1 MPEVKEMFDNPVTNE
16 QSKMKDSGVS
26 WIGAIPS
33 SWSVSPCKA
42 IADIQAG
49 FPFESDLFSNN
60 EGFPLIRIRDI
71 TSGQIETYYNGPYP
85 EEYVVKKGDL
95 LIGMDGEYRVRWWD
109 SVDALL
115 NQRCCRIIL
124 EDPTLRKFLYYQI
137 PISLKII
144 NEQTYST
151 TVKHLSNDDVRNLS
165 VFIPSGKKELAEIVD
180 CLDRFTACCD
190 KIISLQSNVISRLNN
205 LKMSVITDIVTKGLD
220 SDVPMKDSGI
230 QWIGEIPE
238 SWEIIKLKNLGELY
252 AGGVDKK
259 IREGESQYRSI
270 HYMDVYRNSL
280 RNLHDSSDFL
290 TVSCSSDKVDKCR
303 LLPGDILFTTSSE
316 TPDDIGH
323 STLICDQM
331 DDVLFGYHL
340 IRFRPGRKILP
351 SFAKYVFGSTS
362 FRSWLSYRANGMTR
376 YGVDNESFSMA
387 YVQVPPL
394 EDQAKISEYLDS
406 ICHTIDSLIDLH
418 KSMIDSISDF
428 KSSVIYEYATG
439 KKLVAEEVI

>member
-1 MPEVKEMFDNPVTNE
+1 MMSVNYVNHEHS
-16 QSKMKDSGVS
+16 QMKDSGVP

-71 TSGQIETYYNGPYP
+71 TSGKIETYYNGPYP
-85 EEYVVKKGDL
+85 QEFVVRKGDL

-124 EDPTLRKFLYYQI
+124 EDSTLRKFLFYQI
-137 PISLKII
+137 PISLRVV

-165 VFIPSGKKELAEIVD
+165 VFIPSSKEELAEIVEY
-180 CLDRFTACCD
+180 LDRFTVCCD
-190 KIISLQSNVISRLNN
+190 KIISLENDVISELNK
-205 LKMSVITDIVTKGLD
+205 LKMSIVTETVTKGLNPE
-220 SDVPMKDSGI
+220 VPMKDSGI

-252 AGGVDKK
+252 SGGVDKK

-290 TVSCSSDKVDKCR
+290 TVSCPSDKVDKCR

-323 STLICDQM
+323 STLICDLM

-340 IRFRPGRKILP
+340 IRFRPGNKILP

-376 YGVDNESFSMA
+376 YGVDNESFSVA

-394 EDQAKISEYLDS
+394 DVQVIISEYLDS
-406 ICHTIDSLIDLH
+406 ICHTIDSLITLH
-418 KSMIDSISDF
+418 ESIIDSISEF
-428 KSSVIYEYATG
+428 KSSVIYEYVTG
-439 KKLVAEEVI
+439 KKSVSEEVI